1 MARLP
6 SLTRSARKPV
16 SGTTLESQQAVPI
29 PPGVYKE
36 MGSQRITPLIDPVP
50 ELANRA
56 TAIRT
61 YKKMMRG
68 DVSVRS
74 SMRAGKASVLGAE
87 FYIDAYDESEEAQIA
102 REFADYN
109 VFHAPSIPW
118 TKTLESILRMFENGF
133 AIQEPVF
140 ELREWAP
147 KKLKPLSNLKKYTML
162 KKLADRPASTIG
174 KFLYDDNGGILS
186 VDQNAIDGNNKATI
200 VTIPIEKLMIF
211 TFEGDGNVEGESIL
225 RSCYRN
231 WYYKDKLYTIDAI
244 QKERHGIGVP
254 DIEIQPGASK
264 KEVNLAHELGAN
276 LRTNEKSYI
285 VRTPMMQ
292 VGFAELSG
300 NPVDALSSAAH
311 HDNQIMKN
319 ILVQFINMGIEGSGG
334 RATGATAFD
343 MFMKAM
349 RYVAQMICDYFNLY
363 LIPQLHSYNFLTTK
377 FPQMKVRNIG
387 EVKDFQMWSA
397 GIRNLMTSNGITPD
411 MDTEQFL
418 RQVAD
423 MPAKTEPRPDFAD
436 IAQTVER
443 INIEGEVAPK
453 TSQSEAAPPK
463 GTSGTTAPGKP
474 NKPGGSTSKNG
485 GAGNVPKGNS
495 A

>member
-1 MARLP
+1 MAKLP
-6 SLTRSARKPV
+6 SLIRSARKPV
-16 SGTTLESQQAVPI
+16 TGTSYESQQAVPI
-29 PPGVYKE
+29 PPGIYKE

-56 TAIRT
+56 TAVRT

-87 FYIDAYDESEEAQIA
+87 FYIDAYDESEEAAIA

-109 VFHAPSIPW
+109 IFHAPSIPW
-118 TKTLESILRMFENGF
+118 TKTLEGILRMFENGF
-133 AIQEPVF
+133 AICEPVF

-147 KKLKPLSNLKKYTML
+147 KKINPTANLKKYTML
-162 KKLADRPASTIG
+162 KKLADRPATSIG
-174 KFLYDDNGGILS
+174 QFKYDDNGGVVS
-186 VDQNAIDGNNKATI
+186 VEQNAIDGNNKATV

-300 NPVDALSSAAH
+300 NPVDALGSAVH

-319 ILVQFINMGIEGSGG
+319 ILVQFINMGIEGSGGG

-363 LIPQLHSYNFLTTK
+363 LIPQLHSYNFLTQK

-423 MPAKTEPRPDFAD
+423 MPAKTEPRPDFTD

-443 INIEGEVAPK
+443 INVNADAKSGG
-453 TSQSEAAPPK
+453 SQDEITPPAK
-463 GTSGTTAPGKP
+463 AKP
-474 NKPGGSTSKNG
+474 TDKPGAKSTSKNG
-485 GAGNVPKGNS
+485 GGGNLPKGNTP
-495 A
+495 

>member
-1 MARLP
+1 MARIP
-6 SLTRSARKPV
+6 GLTRSPRKPV
-16 SGTTLESQQAVPI
+16 SGTSLESQAAVPI
-29 PPGVYKE
+29 PKGIYSE

-102 REFADYN
+102 REFADFN
-109 VFHAPSIPW
+109 IFHAPSIPW
-118 TKTLESILRMFENGF
+118 TKTLEGILRMFENGF
-133 AIQEPVF
+133 AVVEPVF

-147 KKLKPLSNLKKYTML
+147 KKVKPTANLKKYTML
-162 KKLADRPASTIG
+162 KKLADRPASSIG
-174 KFLYDDNGGILS
+174 KFLYDDNGGVLS
-186 VDQNAIDGNNKATI
+186 VDQNAIDGNNKSKV

-211 TFEGDGNVEGESIL
+211 TFEGDGNIEGESIL

-300 NPVDALSSAAH
+300 NPVDALSSAGH

-319 ILVQFINMGIEGSGG
+319 ILVQFINMGIEGGGG

-377 FPQMKVRNIG
+377 IPQMQVRNIG

-411 MDTEQFL
+411 MSTEQFL
-418 RQVAD
+418 RKVAD
-423 MPAKTEPRPDFAD
+423 MPAKDEPRPDFAD
-436 IAQTVER
+436 ISQTVER
-443 INIEGEVAPK
+443 INVNADAASK
-453 TSQSEAAPPK
+453 TSQTEVTPPAK
-463 GTSGTTAPGKP
+463 STPTAPGKP
-474 NKPGGSTSKNG
+474 NKPGGSTSPNG
-485 GAGNVPKGNS
+485 GAGNLPKGNTP
-495 A
+495 

>member
-6 SLTRSARKPV
+6 TLRKKDASPRKPV
-16 SGTTLESQQAVPI
+16 SGTTYESQQAVPI
-29 PPGVYKE
+29 PPGIYKE
-36 MGSQRITPLIDPVP
+36 EGSSRITVLVDPVP
-50 ELANRA
+50 DLANRA

-61 YKKMMRG
+61 YKKMMRS

-74 SMRAGKASVLGAE
+74 SMRAGKATVLGAE

-102 REFADYN
+102 REFADFN
-109 VFHAPSIPW
+109 IFHAQSLPW
-118 TKTLESILRMFENGF
+118 TKTLEGILRFFENGF
-133 AIQEPVF
+133 SVFEPVF

-147 KKLKPLSNLKKYTML
+147 KKTAPTANLKQYTML
-162 KKLADRPASTIG
+162 KKLAERPASTIG
-174 KFLYDDNGGILS
+174 KIEYDDNGGVKTIT
-186 VDQNAIDGNNKATI
+186 QNALDANNNNKE
-200 VTIPIEKLMIF
+200 VVIPIEKLMIF
-211 TFEGDGNVEGESIL
+211 TFEGDGNIEGESIL

-254 DIEIQPGASK
+254 DIMIQPGASP
-264 KEVNLAHELGAN
+264 KETALANELGAN
-276 LRTNEKSYI
+276 LRTNERSYI
-285 VRTPMMQ
+285 VRTPMME

-300 NPVDALSSAAH
+300 NLVNALESAEH

-319 ILVQFINMGIEGSGG
+319 ILVQFINMGISGGGG

-349 RYVAQMICDYFNLY
+349 RYVAACICDYFNLY
-363 LIPQLHSYNFLTTK
+363 LVPQLHSYNFLTTK
-377 FPQMKVRNIG
+377 IPQMKVRNIG
-387 EVKDFQMWSA
+387 EIKDFQMWSA

-423 MPAKTEPRPDFAD
+423 MPAKSEPRPDFAD

-443 INIEGEVAPK
+443 INVESEASDK
-453 TSQSEAAPPK
+453 TSQTEIKPPAK
-463 GTSGTTAPGKP
+463 TAKS
-474 NKPGGSTSKNG
+474 STSKNG

-495 A
+495 P

>member
-1 MARLP
+1 MPAIP
-6 SLTRSARKPV
+6 SLRRSARKPV
-16 SGTTLESQQAVPI
+16 SGTSYESQQAVPI
-29 PPGVYKE
+29 PAGVYTE
-36 MGSQRITPLIDPVP
+36 TGSSRITQLIDPVP
-50 ELANRA
+50 ELSNRT
-56 TAIRT
+56 TAVRT

-87 FYIDAYDESEEAQIA
+87 FYMDAYDESEEAAIA
-102 REFADYN
+102 REFADFN
-109 VFHAPSIPW
+109 VFHAASLPW
-118 TKTLESILRMFENGF
+118 TKTLENILRMFENGF
-133 AIQEPVF
+133 AVAEPVF

-147 KKLKPLSNLKKYTML
+147 KKIVQGANLKKYTML
-162 KKLADRPASTIG
+162 KKLADRPATTIG
-174 KFLYDDNGGILS
+174 KFTYDDNGGIVS
-186 VDQNAIDGNNKATI
+186 VEQNALDGNNNNK
-200 VTIPIEKLMIF
+200 VVVIPIEKLMIF
-211 TFEGDGNVEGESIL
+211 TFEGDGNIEGESIL

-300 NPVDALSSAAH
+300 NPVDALGSAVH

-319 ILVQFINMGIEGSGG
+319 ILVQFINMGIEGGGGG

-363 LIPQLHSYNFLTTK
+363 LIPQLHSYNFLTPK
-377 FPQMKVRNIG
+377 IPQMKVRNIG
-387 EVKDFQMWSA
+387 EIKDFQMWSA

-436 IAQTVER
+436 IAQTVKRQNVE
-443 INIEGEVAPK
+443 IDGDAPGSSDSDDKKKPTAAAPK
-453 TSQSEAAPPK
+453 ADK
-463 GTSGTTAPGKP
+463 
-474 NKPGGSTSKNG
+474 SKNG

-495 A
+495 V

>member
-1 MARLP
+1 MAKLP
-6 SLTRSARKPV
+6 SLIRSARKPV
-16 SGTTLESQQAVPI
+16 TGTSYESQQAVPI
-29 PPGVYKE
+29 PPGIYKE

-56 TAIRT
+56 TAVRT

-87 FYIDAYDESEEAQIA
+87 FYIDAYDESEEAAIA

-109 VFHAPSIPW
+109 IFHAPSIPW
-118 TKTLESILRMFENGF
+118 TKTLEGILRMFENGF
-133 AIQEPVF
+133 AICEPVF

-147 KKLKPLSNLKKYTML
+147 KKINPTANLKKYTML
-162 KKLADRPASTIG
+162 KKLADRPATSIG
-174 KFLYDDNGGILS
+174 QFKYDDNGGVVS
-186 VDQNAIDGNNKATI
+186 VEQNAIDGNNKATV

-300 NPVDALSSAAH
+300 NPVDALGSAVH

-319 ILVQFINMGIEGSGG
+319 ILVQFINMGIEGSGGG

-363 LIPQLHSYNFLTTK
+363 LIPQLHSYNFLTQK

-423 MPAKTEPRPDFAD
+423 MPAKTEPRPDFTD

-443 INIEGEVAPK
+443 INVNADVAGK
-453 TSQSEAAPPK
+453 TSQSEVTPPAK
-463 GTSGTTAPGKP
+463 AKP
-474 NKPGGSTSKNG
+474 ATDKPGAKSTSKNG
-485 GAGNVPKGNS
+485 GAGNMPKGN
-495 A
+495 AP

>member
-1 MARLP
+1 MAKLP
-6 SLTRSARKPV
+6 SLIRSARKPV
-16 SGTTLESQQAVPI
+16 TGTSYESQQAVPI
-29 PPGVYKE
+29 PPGIYKE

-56 TAIRT
+56 TAVRT

-87 FYIDAYDESEEAQIA
+87 FYIDAYDESEEAAIA

-109 VFHAPSIPW
+109 IFHAPSIPW
-118 TKTLESILRMFENGF
+118 TKTLEGILRMFENGF
-133 AIQEPVF
+133 AICEPVF

-147 KKLKPLSNLKKYTML
+147 KKINPTANLKKYTML
-162 KKLADRPASTIG
+162 KKLADRPATSIG
-174 KFLYDDNGGILS
+174 QFKYDDNGGVVS
-186 VDQNAIDGNNKATI
+186 VEQNAIDGNNKATV

-300 NPVDALSSAAH
+300 NPVDALGSAVH

-319 ILVQFINMGIEGSGG
+319 ILVQFINMGIEGSGGG

-363 LIPQLHSYNFLTTK
+363 LIPQLHSYNFLTQK

-423 MPAKTEPRPDFAD
+423 MPAKTEPRPDFTD

-443 INIEGEVAPK
+443 INVNADAKSGG
-453 TSQSEAAPPK
+453 SQDEITPPAK
-463 GTSGTTAPGKP
+463 AKP
-474 NKPGGSTSKNG
+474 TDKPGAKSTSKNG
-485 GAGNVPKGNS
+485 GAGNMPKGN
-495 A
+495 AP

>member
-6 SLTRSARKPV
+6 SLTRSPRKPV
-16 SGTTLESQQAVPI
+16 TGTTYESQQQVPI
-29 PPGVYKE
+29 PPGIYTE
-36 MGSQRITPLIDPVP
+36 TGSSRLSQIADPVP

-56 TAIRT
+56 TAVRT
-61 YKKMMRG
+61 YKKMMRS

-87 FYIDAYDESEEAQIA
+87 FYVDAYDESEEASIA
-102 REFADYN
+102 AEFADFN
-109 VFHAPSIPW
+109 IFHAPSVPW
-118 TKTLESILRMFENGF
+118 TKTLEDILRFFENGF
-133 AIQEPVF
+133 SIVEPVF

-147 KKLKPLSNLKKYTML
+147 KKTAPAANLKKYTML
-162 KKLADRPASTIG
+162 KKLAARPATTIG
-174 KFLYDDNGGILS
+174 QFVYDDNGGVMS
-186 VDQNAIDGNNKATI
+186 VTQNAIDGKNRAKE
-200 VTIPIEKLMIF
+200 VVIPIEKLIIF

-264 KEVNLAHELGAN
+264 KETNLAHELGAN
-276 LRTNEKSYI
+276 LRTNEKAYI

-300 NPVDALSSAAH
+300 NLVNALESAVH

-319 ILVQFINMGIEGSGG
+319 ILVQFINMGIEGGGGG
-334 RATGATAFD
+334 RATGSTAFD

-349 RYVAQMICDYFNLY
+349 RYVAQMICDYLNLY
-363 LIPQLHSYNFLTTK
+363 LIPQLHAYNFLTTK
-377 FPQMKVRNIG
+377 VPKLMVRNIG

-411 MDTEQFL
+411 MSTEQFL
-418 RQVAD
+418 RKVAD
-423 MPAKTEPRPDFAD
+423 MPAKDEPRPEYTD

-443 INIEGEVAPK
+443 INVNADSTGGPGIGPPAK
-453 TSQSEAAPPK
+453 AAPGQTP
-463 GTSGTTAPGKP
+463 PGKP
-474 NKPGGSTSKNG
+474 NAPGGSTSKNG
-485 GAGNVPKGNS
+485 GAGNVPKGNTP
-495 A
+495 